1 MARHALLT
9 VLAALTAAAPLC
21 AQPAAPAATLP
32 PASAGPAPI
41 DAAATTETR
50 NLFRNMLRIAPRTV
64 LFGHQN
70 TLAYGYTWR
79 DEDDTGPDRSD
90 VKDVVGDFPAVYGWD
105 LMDALGKGR
114 PGEAPSA
121 GAERL
126 RGYVRSAHARGGI
139 NTFSWHMDNP
149 VSGGD
154 SWDRTPAVARVL
166 PGGDRHAAYVARL
179 DAAADFFLSL
189 KDRRGR
195 PIPVW
200 FRPFHEQTGNWF
212 WWGKGNAAP
221 EDYKALWRFTVEYL
235 RDRRGVHN
243 LLYAYSTDVFDDA
256 KDYFEFYPGD
266 GYVDLLGFDDYH
278 SITRSSSRRIFTN
291 RLRLVVRWA
300 RERGKLAALTET
312 GLEALPVR
320 NWWTGTLLNGIITDE
335 ETLGISYVLVW
346 RNANPSFDR
355 KDHFYAPYPG
365 QKSAADF
372 KLFYD
377 DPRTWFER
385 DLPNLY
391 TDTSR

>member
-1 MARHALLT
+1 MVARRVLL
-9 VLAALTAAAPLC
+9 LLLIWLAAPL
-21 AQPAAPAATLP
+21 AAEPT
-32 PASAGPAPI
+32 SPAPI
-41 DAAATTETR
+41 DREATVETR
-50 NLFRNMLRIAPRTV
+50 NLFRNMLRIAPQTV

-70 TLAYGYTWR
+70 TLAYGTTWR
-79 DEDDTGPDRSD
+79 DEGNGAPDRSD

-114 PGEAPSA
+114 PGEMPGL

-126 RGYVRSAHARGGI
+126 RGYVQRAQARGGI

-149 VSGGD
+149 VTGGD
-154 SWDRTPAVARVL
+154 AWDKTPAVHRVL
-166 PGGDRHAAYVARL
+166 PGGDRHEAYRASL

-221 EDYKALWRFTVEYL
+221 ADFKALWRFTVEYL

-243 LLYAYSTDVFDDA
+243 LLYAYSTDVFENADG
-256 KDYFEFYPGD
+256 YFEFYPGD
-266 GYVDLLGFDDYH
+266 DYVDLLGFDDYH
-278 SITRSSSRRIFTN
+278 SITPTGSERVFTN
-291 RLRLVVRWA
+291 RLRQVVRWA

-320 NWWTGTLLNGIITDE
+320 NWWTGTLLNGIIADQD
-335 ETLGISYVLVW
+335 TLGISYVLVW
-346 RNANPSFDR
+346 RNANPAFDR
-355 KDHFYAPYPG
+355 KNHFYAPYPG

-372 KLFYD
+372 KLFHD

-391 TDTSR
+391 TDTGN